1 MMDGSQDTLVL
12 ESQTVDGRVHLCGT
26 FRSHRVRPDSG
37 ARPSEFAIQSTL
49 RFEVV
54 RESRA
59 RLGRFRTRVRR
70 GKGGSGADAR
80 STLAMASEAE
90 EKARRVRSLLS
101 SYYGSSGDAP
111 FASGARV
118 PAEPID
124 APDFDA
130 ERYVRE
136 TLERTPLDALR
147 KKCASMREEARRLD
161 GDAQT
166 LVYDNY
172 STFIAAADAVSD
184 VRVKAHAM
192 EEKMAEAKAL
202 IARTVTKAEAVDQNL
217 SARRDTVLALSG
229 VRNLIQKLRRA
240 FDVPEKMR
248 AALDR
253 GAPSAAAH
261 YYAAVRP
268 LLAKHGD
275 RGAFVAVKRL
285 AEVEAARA
293 RSEIGEAMARAATR
307 ADEGARARRT
317 AERGEAATIAEDFG
331 IAPMD
336 ATENPSM
343 NPSTNPSTTVGA
355 PNAFEPEHR
364 TTSLNL
370 SASECVALL
379 AKLGAARG
387 ESRAAFVRSHRAP
400 MERAL
405 ALGESSV
412 SSPAGRAAIHA
423 DPRAFVARLDGDF
436 LEAFHRFAGEYLEV
450 FGDDEDEDASRDA
463 RGELVDAG
471 RPLFARYFALVKL
484 ALDAAETAETAETS
498 RCDAASSRL
507 VQTRHPKLVPA
518 KGLMAALATM
528 AADLSSAHRL
538 VPRLGLGDRAAE
550 VVERAVRGR
559 VRAAF
564 HALETKL
571 VRALDELETVAS
583 LASESRL
590 GIPSEVGASVKN
602 TFGAAR
608 ETAALRETLARVAAV
623 FAGGV
628 AEALADAR
636 ALLEERP
643 VMVMGWRA
651 EFEGLVRAESQTVVR
666 AMLARLTAAGVA
678 SGACGAPPPKALRV
692 ESDDRSPLAEA
703 ARRGRNVSA
712 DVSATDSE
720 TADGVVASRR
730 AESESID
737 GSRISEL
744 DRDRDPSFDPLFA
757 LACARTAAF
766 VRDEGVDAIAAQLD
780 LCFPPRDRDRDP
792 DASTCAVG
800 TSDDEPESAASRA
813 RADEAALFLAA
824 AFARARGDAAA
835 ATLRRTMRTVDW
847 AEAREP
853 RDVRPVADVL
863 LEEMARVDAEAG
875 AILSLSFDGSDVAST
890 LSETGDK
897 IRNIRKHSEVGTE
910 GFGFVPRSCARA
922 AVTVSVVRFVLR
934 AFSEMLSATPR
945 FSRGGF
951 HQTELDLAF
960 LKPRLVAW
968 GAAASP
974 ADAKAVDDLL
984 SECVAAAA
992 ARTVDPAPLDS
1003 AIVARIL
1010 DAKQSRG
1017 GG

>member
-1 MMDGSQDTLVL
+1 
-12 ESQTVDGRVHLCGT
+12 
-26 FRSHRVRPDSG
+26 
-37 ARPSEFAIQSTL
+37 
-49 RFEVV
+49 
-54 RESRA
+54 
-59 RLGRFRTRVRR
+59 
-70 GKGGSGADAR
+70 
-80 STLAMASEAE
+80 MASEAE

-184 VRVKAHAM
+184 VRVKARAM

-253 GAPSAAAH
+253 GAPTAAAH

-268 LLAKHGD
+268 LLEKHGD

-307 ADEGARARRT
+307 AADAARARRT
-317 AERGEAATIAEDFG
+317 AERGETATIAEDFG

-336 ATENPSM
+336 AT
-343 NPSTNPSTTVGA
+343 TNPSRTVGA
-355 PNAFEPEHR
+355 SNDDAFEPEPR
-364 TTSLNL
+364 TTPLNL

-379 AKLGAARG
+379 AKLGAPRG
-387 ESRAAFVRSHRAP
+387 ESRAAFVRSHRAS

-412 SSPAGRAAIHA
+412 SSPVGRAAIHA

-450 FGDDEDEDASRDA
+450 FGDDEDASRDA

-507 VQTRHPKLVPA
+507 VQTRLVPA

-590 GIPSEVGASVKN
+590 GIPSEVGASVKKN

-666 AMLARLTAAGVA
+666 ATLARLAAAGVA

-703 ARRGRNVSA
+703 ARRGRDVSA
-712 DVSATDSE
+712 TDVSATDVSATDVSATDSE
-720 TADGVVASRR
+720 TAAETVVARSG
-730 AESESID
+730 AESID
-737 GSRISEL
+737 GSQTRSQTRSEL
-744 DRDRDPSFDPLFA
+744 SVDPSSFDPLFA

-780 LCFPPRDRDRDP
+780 LCFPPRDRDRDA

-824 AFARARGDAAA
+824 AFARARGDAVAA
-835 ATLRRTMRTVDW
+835 MLRRTMRTVDW

-875 AILSLSFDGSDVAST
+875 AILSSSF
-890 LSETGDK
+890 SETGKNEGDENAGGSRGVPTLGSPK
-897 IRNIRKHSEVGTE
+897 VGTDS
-910 GFGFVPRSCARA
+910 GRGFVPRSCARA

>member
-1 MMDGSQDTLVL
+1 
-12 ESQTVDGRVHLCGT
+12 
-26 FRSHRVRPDSG
+26 
-37 ARPSEFAIQSTL
+37 
-49 RFEVV
+49 
-54 RESRA
+54 
-59 RLGRFRTRVRR
+59 
-70 GKGGSGADAR
+70 
-80 STLAMASEAE
+80 MASEAE

-184 VRVKAHAM
+184 VRVKARAM

-202 IARTVTKAEAVDQNL
+202 ISRTVTKAEAVDQNL

-253 GAPSAAAH
+253 GAPTAAAH

-268 LLAKHGD
+268 LLEKHGD

-307 ADEGARARRT
+307 AADAARARRT
-317 AERGEAATIAEDFG
+317 AERGETATMAEDFG

-336 ATENPSM
+336 ATENSST

-355 PNAFEPEHR
+355 PNDAFEPER
-364 TTSLNL
+364 EKTPLNL

-379 AKLGAARG
+379 AKLGAPRG

-412 SSPAGRAAIHA
+412 SSPAGRTAIHA

-450 FGDDEDEDASRDA
+450 FGDDDEDASGRDA

-484 ALDAAETAETAETS
+484 ALDSSAAETAETS
-498 RCDAASSRL
+498 RVGSDAASSRL
-507 VQTRHPKLVPA
+507 VLNPRLVPA

-590 GIPSEVGASVKN
+590 GIPSEVGASVKKN

-666 AMLARLTAAGVA
+666 ATLARLAAAGVA

-703 ARRGRNVSA
+703 ARRGRDVSA
-712 DVSATDSE
+712 TDVSATDSE
-720 TADGVVASRR
+720 TA
-730 AESESID
+730 AETEPSARSAESID
-737 GSRISEL
+737 GSQTSSEL
-744 DRDRDPSFDPLFA
+744 VDPSSFDPLFA

-766 VRDEGVDAIAAQLD
+766 VRDEGVDAVATQLD
-780 LCFPPRDRDRDP
+780 LCFPPREREP
-792 DASTCAVG
+792 DAARAIG
-800 TSDDEPESAASRA
+800 TSPVHRDEPESAAEISRA

-835 ATLRRTMRTVDW
+835 AMLRRTMRTVDW

-875 AILSLSFDGSDVAST
+875 AILSFCPFVLLSF
-890 LSETGDK
+890 SETGFQGDK
-897 IRNIRKHSEVGTE
+897 NAGVSEPSVPTLAGSEVGTDS
-910 GFGFVPRSCARA
+910 GRGFVPRSCARA

-960 LKPRLVAW
+960 LKPRLVAR

>member
-1 MMDGSQDTLVL
+1 
-12 ESQTVDGRVHLCGT
+12 
-26 FRSHRVRPDSG
+26 
-37 ARPSEFAIQSTL
+37 
-49 RFEVV
+49 
-54 RESRA
+54 
-59 RLGRFRTRVRR
+59 
-70 GKGGSGADAR
+70 
-80 STLAMASEAE
+80 MASEAE

-184 VRVKAHAM
+184 VRVKARAM

-202 IARTVTKAEAVDQNL
+202 ISRTVTKAEAVDQNL

-253 GAPSAAAH
+253 GAPTAAAH

-268 LLAKHGD
+268 LLEKHGD

-307 ADEGARARRT
+307 AADAARARRT
-317 AERGEAATIAEDFG
+317 AERGETATMAEDFG

-336 ATENPSM
+336 ATENPS
-343 NPSTNPSTTVGA
+343 TNPSTTDATVGA
-355 PNAFEPEHR
+355 LDNNAFEPER
-364 TTSLNL
+364 EKTPLNL

-379 AKLGAARG
+379 AKLGAPRG

-412 SSPAGRAAIHA
+412 SSPAGRTAIHA

-450 FGDDEDEDASRDA
+450 FGDDDEDASGRDA

-484 ALDAAETAETAETS
+484 ALDSSAAETAETETS
-498 RCDAASSRL
+498 RSDKLAASSRL
-507 VQTRHPKLVPA
+507 VLNPRLVPA

-590 GIPSEVGASVKN
+590 GIPSEVGASVKKN

-666 AMLARLTAAGVA
+666 ATLARLAAAGVA

-703 ARRGRNVSA
+703 ARRGRDVSA
-712 DVSATDSE
+712 TDVSATDSE
-720 TADGVVASRR
+720 TA
-730 AESESID
+730 AETEPSARSAESID
-737 GSRISEL
+737 GSQTSSEL
-744 DRDRDPSFDPLFA
+744 VDPSSFDPLFA

-766 VRDEGVDAIAAQLD
+766 VRDEGVDAVATQLD
-780 LCFPPRDRDRDP
+780 LCFPPREREP
-792 DASTCAVG
+792 DAARAIG
-800 TSDDEPESAASRA
+800 TSPVQRDELSEPESAAEISRA

-835 ATLRRTMRTVDW
+835 AMLRRTMRTVDW

-875 AILSLSFDGSDVAST
+875 AILSTSF
-890 LSETGDK
+890 SETGYLVWDK
-897 IRNIRKHSEVGTE
+897 NAGVSEPSVPTLAGSEVGTDSH
-910 GFGFVPRSCARA
+910 GRGFVPRSCARA

-960 LKPRLVAW
+960 LKPRLVAR

>member
-1 MMDGSQDTLVL
+1 
-12 ESQTVDGRVHLCGT
+12 
-26 FRSHRVRPDSG
+26 
-37 ARPSEFAIQSTL
+37 
-49 RFEVV
+49 
-54 RESRA
+54 
-59 RLGRFRTRVRR
+59 
-70 GKGGSGADAR
+70 
-80 STLAMASEAE
+80 MASEAE

-184 VRVKAHAM
+184 VRVKARAM

-202 IARTVTKAEAVDQNL
+202 ISRTVTKAEAVDQNL

-253 GAPSAAAH
+253 GAPTAAAH

-268 LLAKHGD
+268 LLEKHGD

-307 ADEGARARRT
+307 AADAARARRT
-317 AERGEAATIAEDFG
+317 AELGETATIAEDFG

-336 ATENPSM
+336 AT
-343 NPSTNPSTTVGA
+343 TNPSRTVGA
-355 PNAFEPEHR
+355 SNDAFEPERR
-364 TTSLNL
+364 TPLNL

-379 AKLGAARG
+379 AKLGAPRG
-387 ESRAAFVRSHRAP
+387 ESRAAFVRSHRAS

-412 SSPAGRAAIHA
+412 SSPAGRTAIHA

-450 FGDDEDEDASRDA
+450 FGDDEDASSRDA

-484 ALDAAETAETAETS
+484 GLDAASETAETS
-498 RCDAASSRL
+498 RSDAACQSRL
-507 VQTRHPKLVPA
+507 VQTRLVPA

-590 GIPSEVGASVKN
+590 GIPSEVGASVKKN

-666 AMLARLTAAGVA
+666 ATLARLAAAGVA

-703 ARRGRNVSA
+703 ARRGRDVSA
-712 DVSATDSE
+712 TDVSATDSE
-720 TADGVVASRR
+720 TAAETVVARSG
-730 AESESID
+730 AESID
-737 GSRISEL
+737 GSQTTSQTRSQTTSQTRSEPSV
-744 DRDRDPSFDPLFA
+744 DPSSFDPLFA

-766 VRDEGVDAIAAQLD
+766 VRDEGVDAVATQLD
-780 LCFPPRDRDRDP
+780 LCFPPREREREP
-792 DASTCAVG
+792 DAARAVG
-800 TSDDEPESAASRA
+800 TSPAQRDEPESAASRA

-835 ATLRRTMRTVDW
+835 AMLRRTMRTVDW

-875 AILSLSFDGSDVAST
+875 AILSSSF
-890 LSETGDK
+890 SETGKNEGDENAGGS
-897 IRNIRKHSEVGTE
+897 RGVPTLGSPEVGTDS
-910 GFGFVPRSCARA
+910 GRGFVPRSCARA

-934 AFSEMLSATPR
+934 AFSEMLGATPR

-960 LKPRLVAW
+960 LKPRLVAR

>member
-307 ADEGARARRT
+307 ADEGRARET

-507 VQTRHPKLVPA
+507 VQTRLVPA

-590 GIPSEVGASVKN
+590 GIPSEVGASVKKN

-623 FAGGV
+623 VAGGV

-703 ARRGRNVSA
+703 ARRGGTCPLMCRRRIRKPPTESSRA
-712 DVSATDSE
+712 
-720 TADGVVASRR
+720 VA
-730 AESESID
+730 
-737 GSRISEL
+737 
-744 DRDRDPSFDPLFA
+744 
-757 LACARTAAF
+757 
-766 VRDEGVDAIAAQLD
+766 
-780 LCFPPRDRDRDP
+780 RDRDRSMDL
-792 DASTCAVG
+792 
-800 TSDDEPESAASRA
+800 ESRSSIGIGIILRSPLRAGVRADGGVRA
-813 RADEAALFLAA
+813 R
-824 AFARARGDAAA
+824 RG
-835 ATLRRTMRTVDW
+835 RGRHR
-847 AEAREP
+847 
-853 RDVRPVADVL
+853 
-863 LEEMARVDAEAG
+863 
-875 AILSLSFDGSDVAST
+875 
-890 LSETGDK
+890 
-897 IRNIRKHSEVGTE
+897 
-910 GFGFVPRSCARA
+910 RA
-922 AVTVSVVRFVLR
+922 ARPLLPAAGSGSGCRREYLR
-934 AFSEMLSATPR
+934 
-945 FSRGGF
+945 GWY
-951 HQTELDLAF
+951 
-960 LKPRLVAW
+960 V
-968 GAAASP
+968 
-974 ADAKAVDDLL
+974 
-984 SECVAAAA
+984 
-992 ARTVDPAPLDS
+992 
-1003 AIVARIL
+1003 
-1010 DAKQSRG
+1010 
-1017 GG
+1017 

>member
-1 MMDGSQDTLVL
+1 M
-12 ESQTVDGRVHLCGT
+12 
-26 FRSHRVRPDSG
+26 
-37 ARPSEFAIQSTL
+37 
-49 RFEVV
+49 V

-202 IARTVTKAEAVDQNL
+202 ISRTVTKAEAVDQNL

-248 AALDR
+248 GALDR
-253 GAPSAAAH
+253 GAPTAAAH

-268 LLAKHGD
+268 LLEKHGD

-307 ADEGARARRT
+307 AADAARARRT
-317 AERGEAATIAEDFG
+317 AERGETATIAREDFG
-331 IAPMD
+331 PSAPMD
-336 ATENPSM
+336 AT
-343 NPSTNPSTTVGA
+343 TNPSRTVGA
-355 PNAFEPEHR
+355 SNDDAFEPEPR
-364 TTSLNL
+364 TTPLNL

-379 AKLGAARG
+379 AKLGAPRG

-590 GIPSEVGASVKN
+590 GIPSEVGASVKKN

-780 LCFPPRDRDRDP
+780 LCFPPREREREP
-792 DASTCAVG
+792 DAARAVG
-800 TSDDEPESAASRA
+800 TSPAQRDEPESAASRA

-835 ATLRRTMRTVDW
+835 ATLRRTMRAVDW

-875 AILSLSFDGSDVAST
+875 AILSSSF
-890 LSETGDK
+890 SETGKNEGDENAGGS
-897 IRNIRKHSEVGTE
+897 RGVPSTLGSPEVGTDS
-910 GFGFVPRSCARA
+910 GRGFVPRSCARA

-934 AFSEMLSATPR
+934 AFSEMLGATPR

-960 LKPRLVAW
+960 LKPRLVAR

>member
-1 MMDGSQDTLVL
+1 
-12 ESQTVDGRVHLCGT
+12 
-26 FRSHRVRPDSG
+26 
-37 ARPSEFAIQSTL
+37 
-49 RFEVV
+49 
-54 RESRA
+54 
-59 RLGRFRTRVRR
+59 
-70 GKGGSGADAR
+70 
-80 STLAMASEAE
+80 MASEAE

-184 VRVKAHAM
+184 VRVKARAM

-202 IARTVTKAEAVDQNL
+202 ISRTVTKAEAVDQNL

-253 GAPSAAAH
+253 GAPTAAAH

-268 LLAKHGD
+268 LLEKHGD

-307 ADEGARARRT
+307 AADAARARRT
-317 AERGEAATIAEDFG
+317 AENRGETATIAEDPG
-331 IAPMD
+331 IDATMD
-336 ATENPSM
+336 ATTENAST
-343 NPSTNPSTTVGA
+343 NPSTTPSTTVGA
-355 PNAFEPEHR
+355 PNDAFEPER
-364 TTSLNL
+364 EKTPLNL

-379 AKLGAARG
+379 AKLGAPRG

-412 SSPAGRAAIHA
+412 SSPAGRTAIHA

-450 FGDDEDEDASRDA
+450 FGDDDEDASGRDA

-471 RPLFARYFALVKL
+471 RPLFARYFTLVKL
-484 ALDAAETAETAETS
+484 ALDSSAAETAETETS
-498 RCDAASSRL
+498 RSDAASSRL
-507 VQTRHPKLVPA
+507 VLNPRLVPA

-590 GIPSEVGASVKN
+590 GIPSEVGASVKKN

-666 AMLARLTAAGVA
+666 ATLARLAAAGVA

-703 ARRGRNVSA
+703 ARRGRDVSA
-712 DVSATDSE
+712 TDVSATDSE
-720 TADGVVASRR
+720 TA
-730 AESESID
+730 AETEPSARSAESID
-737 GSRISEL
+737 GSQTSSEL
-744 DRDRDPSFDPLFA
+744 VDPSSFDPLFA

-766 VRDEGVDAIAAQLD
+766 VRDEGVDAVATQLD
-780 LCFPPRDRDRDP
+780 LCFPPREREP
-792 DASTCAVG
+792 DAARAIG
-800 TSDDEPESAASRA
+800 TSPVQRDELSEPESAAEISRA

-835 ATLRRTMRTVDW
+835 AMLRRTMRTVDW

-863 LEEMARVDAEAG
+863 LEEMARVDTEAG
-875 AILSLSFDGSDVAST
+875 AILSTSF
-890 LSETGDK
+890 SETGGEGDK
-897 IRNIRKHSEVGTE
+897 NANREPLRVPTLGSEVGTDSH
-910 GFGFVPRSCARA
+910 GRGFVPRSCARA

-960 LKPRLVAW
+960 LKPRLVAR